1 MNKIWV
7 EVNFQKNWGLITSP
21 KFSENILP
29 LTKAMRS
36 YLYLG
41 DAAAQL
47 SSCVLLFVTPW
58 TVACQAPLSMGFFM

>member
-29 LTKAMRS
+29 LTMLTGKTG
-36 YLYLG
+36 LVNDVGLG
-41 DAAAQL
+41 D
-47 SSCVLLFVTPW
+47 T
-58 TVACQAPLSMGFFM
+58 